1 MKRYDVLANDGSL
14 ISEGCNNVEQAK
26 KEGEESGVEW
36 FVVVEADQRSESTA
50 TRTVE
55 VYDSRSGG

>member
-36 FVVVEADQRSESTA
+36 FVVVEADQRPESTA

-55 VYDSRSGG
+55 VYDSRSGA